1 MRIFSFFFLMGT
13 VFVQFLDKL
22 PSFSFLLFF
31 ALSILLIV
39 AAFLKIRSHLLKF
52 LLLISSALFFGIL
65 LSSFTANEQIHNRLA
80 TEYEGKNIVLI
91 GVVKD
96 IPDNRKEGIR
106 FRFDVREAYQLIE
119 LEKPLKI
126 RGVVRLGWFQNIQQ
140 VRAGESWKIT
150 VRLKQPSGFMNYG
163 GFDYEKWLFTQR
175 IIATGYVRKS
185 HENQRLSKASKWSVN
200 HLREKIHLRIQNT
213 LEDKPSAAVLSALMV
228 AVRTN
233 LDNLQWKVFQKT
245 GTSHLIAIS
254 GLHIVIVAGFAF
266 FPVMLIWRVFP
277 RLNEYIPLN
286 VAGSVASVSFATMYA
301 LLAGFTLPTQRAL
314 LMVIIMFV
322 GLILRKNYSS
332 SLVFSVALFA
342 VLLFD
347 PLAAMTISFWL
358 SFSAVAF
365 ILIIMKRQN
374 GKLRFQVFKLQLLLT
389 FGMFPL
395 TLLFFSVGSLSAP
408 IANFFAIPWV
418 SVFIVPV
425 GILGVIFLPFSDAVS
440 GMFFDLAGLA
450 IKYLLQGLKLLS
462 ELPLSEVSAG
472 SIPVSYLILSIV
484 GVLLLLLPKGF
495 PARWLGLIFLLS
507 AVFFTSKKPEY
518 GSFNFSLLD
527 VGQGM
532 ASVIHTKSH
541 TLIYDVGTRMS
552 DRFDMGEL
560 VVIPYLKKKGVM
572 TVDMMILSH
581 DNLDHR
587 GGANAIIQEVNVKK
601 IISSDI
607 QILSNH
613 KVDLCI
619 TGQSWQWDGVNF
631 EILSP
636 DKGSQM
642 NDNNQ
647 SCVLRVSNKYHSILL
662 TGDIQKKAEKNLL
675 NKSATK
681 LQSEVLS
688 VPHHGSKT
696 SSTLAFIKAV
706 SPSLAVIPVG
716 YRNRFGHPKMAVL
729 ERYLKMGITIMDT
742 ANAGEIEVNF
752 PASEKAIS
760 VLGYRSLNQHFWSRP
775 VLQSGYRRK
784 SNQE

>member
-22 PSFSFLLFF
+22 PLFSFLLFF
-31 ALSILLIV
+31 ALPILLIV
-39 AAFLKIRSHLLKF
+39 VVFFKTRSHLLKF
-52 LLLISSALFFGIL
+52 LLLISSALFLGVS
-65 LSSFTANEQIHNRLA
+65 LSSFIANEQIHNRLVP
-80 TEYEGKNIVLI
+80 EYEGKNIVLI

-96 IPDNRKEGIR
+96 IPDNRKGGIR
-106 FRFDVREAYQLIE
+106 FRFDVREAYQLME
-119 LEKPLKI
+119 PEKPLKI

-140 VRAGESWKIT
+140 IRAGESWKIT
-150 VRLKQPSGFMNYG
+150 VRLKQPSGFMNFG

-185 HENQRLSKASKWSVN
+185 HDNKRLSKASKWSVN
-200 HLREKIHLRIQNT
+200 NLREKIHLRIQNT

-233 LDNLQWKVFQKT
+233 LDSSQWKVFQKT

-266 FPVMLIWRVFP
+266 FPIMLIWRVFP
-277 RLNEYIPLN
+277 RLNEFIPLG
-286 VAGSVASVSFATMYA
+286 VAGSVASVCFATMYA

-314 LMVIIMFV
+314 LMVIVLFV
-322 GLILRKNYSS
+322 GLMSRKNYSS
-332 SLVFSVALFA
+332 SLVFSVALFV

-365 ILIIMKRQN
+365 ILIIAKRQE
-374 GKLRFQVFKLQLLLT
+374 GKPRFQVFRLQLLLSL
-389 FGMFPL
+389 GMLPL
-395 TLLFFSVGSLSAP
+395 TLLFFGVGSLSSP
-408 IANFFAIPWV
+408 IANLFAIPWV
-418 SVFIVPV
+418 SIFIVPI
-425 GILGVIFLPFSDAVS
+425 GILGVIFLPFSDAIS
-440 GMFFDLAGLA
+440 EIFFELAGLA
-450 IKYLLQGLKLLS
+450 IRLLLQGLTLLS

-484 GVLLLLLPKGF
+484 GILFLLLPKGF
-495 PARWLGLIFLLS
+495 PARWLGLVFLVSTL
-507 AVFFTSKKPEY
+507 FFTNKKPEY

-552 DRFDMGEL
+552 DRFDMGKL
-560 VVIPYLKKKGVM
+560 VVIPYLKKKGVT

-587 GGANAIIQEVNVKK
+587 GGANTIIQEIYVKK
-601 IISSDI
+601 ILSSDI
-607 QILSNH
+607 HILSNH
-613 KVDLCI
+613 KVAICV
-619 TGQSWQWDGVNF
+619 TGQSWQWDGVDF

-675 NKSATK
+675 NKSAKK
-681 LQSEVLS
+681 LKSEVLT

-716 YRNRFGHPKMAVL
+716 YRNRFGHPKTTVL
-729 ERYLKMGITIMDT
+729 ERYLNMDITIMDT
-742 ANAGEIEVNF
+742 ANAGAIEVNF
-752 PASEKAIS
+752 PAAEKEIS
-760 VLGYRSLNQHFWSRP
+760 AVGYRSLNQHFWSRP
-775 VLQSGYRRK
+775 VLQSDHRQK
-784 SNQE
+784 N